1 MYKRIFSA
9 FLAVLIAVSLFVG
22 AGCGTPDQAAVQD
35 TKPNQPSRPEQELNL
50 TAVGDVMLARHV
62 GYLIKQY
69 GVDYPFQQIG
79 GLLQKSDITFGNL
92 ESPLS
97 DRGQAMP
104 GKGICF
110 RAQPQMANVLANY
123 GFNIM
128 SVANNHALDYDA
140 PAFLDTI
147 KLLNAQNVSTVGGG
161 NNIMEAR
168 KPVIIEKN
176 NLKVGFLAYTVF
188 ADTVFSYKYRR
199 PFRATETESGVA
211 PLIREAILE
220 DVYSLDPTVDVTVV
234 SLHWGVEYSKVP
246 EESQQQLARELI
258 DNGADLIIG
267 HHPHIIQ
274 GFERYKKGLI
284 VYSLGN
290 FIFDQNIY
298 KYTQQGLMLDAT
310 LKPHEVQN
318 IKITPVYIKL
328 SQPVVMQGQEAEV
341 LLKDVSRLT
350 NHLGTR
356 AEIQNDQIIIQ

>member
-9 FLAVLIAVSLFVG
+9 FLAILLALSLLAG
-22 AGCGTPDQAAVQD
+22 SGCGLPDQTTVKE
-35 TKPNQPSRPEQELNL
+35 TVPSEPVKPDKELSL

-62 GYLIKQY
+62 GYLIKQN
-69 GVDYPFQQIG
+69 GEDYPFKLIG
-79 GLLQKSDITFGNL
+79 RLLQKSDITFGNL

-97 DRGQAMP
+97 DRGRAMP

-110 RAQPQMANVLANY
+110 RGQPKMANVLANY

-147 KLLNAQNVSTVGGG
+147 KLLNAQGIRTVGGG

-168 KPVIIEKN
+168 KPVIFEKN

-188 ADTVFSYKYRR
+188 ADTVFGTKYRR

-211 PLIREAILE
+211 PLVREAILE
-220 DVYSLDPTVDVTVV
+220 DVYQLDPTVDVTVV

-246 EESQQQLARELI
+246 EQTQQQLARELI

-284 VYSLGN
+284 AYSLGN

-310 LKPHEVQN
+310 LKPHEIQN
-318 IKITPVYIKL
+318 ITITPVYIKL
-328 SQPVVMQGQEAEV
+328 SQPLVMRGPDAEA

-350 NHLGTR
+350 GDLGTR
-356 AEIQNDQIIIQ
+356 TEIRNDQIVIE